1 MWRSTQLFYWLSMI
15 FFWRMRNLILQLIN
29 LLKFIACVWPW
40 EFLGNAIVHDGH
52 DGQHESCN
60 TKLVSYISERFRLVW
75 CSQKQLLIVIK
86 NRILFENSN
95 IKNSFLNLFSMKVPC
110 TRVHCKNSQIIL
122 HIFNCF
128 LWYFTKNTLKCIKI
142 ALKHNLFSEQILK
155 NLFFS

>member
-29 LLKFIACVWPW
+29 LLKFIAWVWPW
-40 EFLGNAIVHDGH
+40 EFLDNDIVH

-110 TRVHCKNSQIIL
+110 TCVRCQNFQIIL

-128 LWYFTKNTLKCIKI
+128 LQYFTKKHLKTSQNWSKTQ
-142 ALKHNLFSEQILK
+142 LVFRTNSQKPVFQ
-155 NLFFS
+155 